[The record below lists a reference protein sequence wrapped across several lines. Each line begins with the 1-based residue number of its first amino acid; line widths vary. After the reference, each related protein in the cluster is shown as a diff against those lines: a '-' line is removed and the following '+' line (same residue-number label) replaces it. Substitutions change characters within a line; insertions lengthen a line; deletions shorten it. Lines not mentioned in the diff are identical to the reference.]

1 MEKILITGGTGMIGK
16 YLSARLSEKGY
27 EIVLLTRKI
36 DPHIPYKQFEW
47 DISEK
52 KVDHAAFDDISY
64 IVNLAGANISDK
76 RWTKSQK
83 SEIERSRVDSTNLLY
98 SSVNKGKHKLKAF
111 IATSAIGYYG
121 SYTSERILHESDG
134 PGNDFLASVC
144 VKWEN
149 AINKFAESGIR
160 TVIIRTGVV
169 LDRNGGAYAK
179 IAGTVQKRMASALG
193 NGNQYM
199 PWIHHED
206 LGNIFIKA
214 MEDPKMKGIYNG
226 VAPQHINNTEFTSL
240 IASSLQKKL
249 RLPNVPSFVVRA
261 LFGEMSD
268 ILLKGSRVSSQK
280 LIESGFS
287 FKFPELK
294 SALVDLA
301 NA

>member
-1 MEKILITGGTGMIGK
+1 MIGK
-16 YLSARLSEKGY
+16 YLSARLAEKGY

-36 DPHIPYKQFEW
+36 NPHIPFKQFEW
-47 DISEK
+47 NIAENKIDI
-52 KVDHAAFDDISY
+52 AAFDNLSY
-64 IVNLAGANISDK
+64 VVNLAGANISDK

-83 SEIERSRVDSTNLLY
+83 SEIERSRVDSTNLLF
-98 SSVNKGKHKLKAF
+98 SSIMRANHKPKAF

-121 SYTSERILHESDG
+121 SFTSDKILYEDDG
-134 PGNDFLASVC
+134 PGNDFLAGVC

-149 AINKFAESGIR
+149 AINQFSEAGLR

-179 IAGTVQKRMASALG
+179 IAGTVQKGMASALG
-193 NGNQYM
+193 NGNQYV

-206 LGNIFIKA
+206 MGNIFIKA

-249 RLPNVPSFVVRA
+249 RLPNVPSFVIRA

-294 SALVDLA
+294 SALKDLA

>member
-1 MEKILITGGTGMIGK
+1 MIGK
-16 YLSARLSEKGY
+16 YLSARLAEKGY

-36 DPHIPYKQFEW
+36 NPHIPYKQFEW

-76 RWTKSQK
+76 RWTKTQK
-83 SEIERSRVDSTNLLY
+83 SEIESSRVDSTNLLF
-98 SSVNKGKHKLKAF
+98 SSLSLGRHKLKA
-111 IATSAIGYYG
+111 IVATSAIGYYG
-121 SYTSERILHESDG
+121 SFTSEEILHEIDG
-134 PGNDFLASVC
+134 PGNDFLAGVC
-144 VKWEN
+144 IKWEK

-179 IAGTVQKRMASALG
+179 IAGTVQKGMVSALG
-193 NGNQYM
+193 NGNQYV

-206 LGNIFIKA
+206 LANIFIKA
-214 MEDPKMKGIYNG
+214 LEEAKMKGTYNG
-226 VAPQHINNTEFTSL
+226 VAPEHITNYEFTSI

-294 SALVDLA
+294 SALIDLA
-301 NA
+301 KA